1 LEIETLGKAEWLP
14 FDDDDDF
21 ISGDEGYEA
30 DIEFQSWINIDSS
43 DKCVYFL
50 KLLDYIFVYVLYI
63 LSWLKI

>member
-1 LEIETLGKAEWLP
+1 METPGKAEWLP

-43 DKCVYFL
+43 DK
-50 KLLDYIFVYVLYI
+50 
-63 LSWLKI
+63 

>member
-1 LEIETLGKAEWLP
+1 LETETPGKAEWLQ

-43 DKCVYFL
+43 DK
-50 KLLDYIFVYVLYI
+50 
-63 LSWLKI
+63 

>member
-1 LEIETLGKAEWLP
+1 MEIETPGKAEWLP

-43 DKCVYFL
+43 DKWIHFL
-50 KLLDYIFVYVLYI
+50 EL
-63 LSWLKI
+63 